1 MNEMPEIMFD
11 YKRYFLTLAYR
22 GTRYCGWQTQPNAPS
37 VQQTVEEALAVILRT
52 ATPIVGCG
60 RTDTGVHARYYT
72 AHFDS
77 REELPPTFVN
87 GLNSLLP
94 DDIAIYTCTEV
105 KSDAHARFDAFER
118 SYEYHITF
126 RKDPF
131 LHDRAWFYPQYRQL
145 DMENMKRT
153 AGLLLE
159 FDDFKSF
166 CKSDSGLEHYRCDL
180 REARWEQLPDN
191 GGLVFHIS
199 ANRFLRGMVRL
210 VVGACIQTGKGQ
222 LAPGD
227 VYDALEKQKPPGK
240 NLSVPAHGLFLTA
253 VRYPYLN
260 L

>member
-1 MNEMPEIMFD
+1 MNEISDISPD
-11 YKRYFLTLAYR
+11 YKRYFLVLAYR
-22 GTRYCGWQTQPNAPS
+22 GTRYCGWQIQPNAPS
-37 VQQTVEEALAVILRT
+37 VQQTLEEALSVVLRVKT
-52 ATPIVGCG
+52 SVTGCG
-60 RTDTGVHARYYT
+60 RTDTGVHASYYT

-105 KSDAHARFDAFER
+105 HPNAHARFDAFER
-118 SYEYHITF
+118 SYAYHITF

-131 LHDRAWFYPQYRQL
+131 LNDRAWFYPQYRQL
-145 DMENMKRT
+145 DMDKMEKI
-153 AGLLLE
+153 AGFLTK
-159 FDDFKSF
+159 FGDFKPF
-166 CKSDSGLEHYRCDL
+166 CKSNSGLDHYQCDL
-180 REARWEQLPDN
+180 REARWEYLPDN
-191 GGLVFHIS
+191 TGLVFHIS

-210 VVGACIQTGKGQ
+210 VVGACIQGGKGQ
-222 LAPGD
+222 LAAEE
-227 VYDALEKQKPPGK
+227 VYGALEKQRPLAK